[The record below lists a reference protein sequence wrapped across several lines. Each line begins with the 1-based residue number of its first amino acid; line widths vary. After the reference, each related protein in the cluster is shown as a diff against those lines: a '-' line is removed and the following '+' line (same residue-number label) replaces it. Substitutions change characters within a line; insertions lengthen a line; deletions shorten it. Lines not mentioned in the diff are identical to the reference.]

1 MACDESEPSTERRGR
16 IIDATFSLL
25 MERGYAGAKTLEIAR
40 RAHVSKRELY
50 ALFGSKDG
58 ILAAMISSRAE
69 RMRAPLSLP
78 EPDARAA
85 LAETL
90 ARFGAALVGEAAR
103 PEVLAL
109 FRLAVA
115 EAERS
120 PALAGALEENGR
132 EPTRRALVALFRGAR
147 ERGLVVGAEPERMAE
162 RFLALLWEDLFL
174 RLLMRLAPSP
184 SPADI
189 ESRAREAVAAFL
201 ALYGGAPL

>member
-1 MACDESEPSTERRGR
+1 MACDESEPSADRRGR

-25 MERGYAGAKTLEIAR
+25 MERGYAGANTLEIAR

-50 ALFGSKDG
+50 AFFGSKDG

-78 EPDARAA
+78 EPGSRAA

-90 ARFGAALVGEAAR
+90 ARFGVALVSEAAR
-103 PEVLAL
+103 PAVLAL

-120 PALAGALEENGR
+120 PALAHALEENGR
-132 EPTRRALVALFRGAR
+132 EPTRQALVALFGRAR
-147 ERGLVVGAEPERMAE
+147 ESGLVEGAEPERMAE
-162 RFLALLWEDLFL
+162 RFLALLWGDLFL
-174 RLLMRLAPSP
+174 RLLMRLALSP

-189 ESRAREAVAAFL
+189 ECRAREAVAAFL
-201 ALYGGAPL
+201 ALYAEKAI